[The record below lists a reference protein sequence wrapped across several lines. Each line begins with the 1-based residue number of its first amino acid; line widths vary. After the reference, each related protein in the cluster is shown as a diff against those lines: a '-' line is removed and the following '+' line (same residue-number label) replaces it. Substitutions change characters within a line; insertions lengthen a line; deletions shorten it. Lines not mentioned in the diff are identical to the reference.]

1 MRDQPLVGKPL
12 RDDEQPCCA
21 FGQQAPSPT
30 PHPHGVL
37 ADRPQVRS
45 LSCANYRP
53 LSGIAS
59 TPQAVQAETGSG
71 IVCLSTNGQPAAWLH
86 VLLMRTALVVTAGA
100 SLLPLCLVSARP
112 YHICTQQISMGS
124 SSMVPAVAKCWW
136 RSSSALVRMGVLHPL
151 SPAQPFP
158 CSIAVAL
165 GSSRWR
171 WEEQSRRVLHIRSMA
186 NGFAI
191 FMDFVF
197 FLTKAKTTKNVITL
211 PCCCYK
217 QS

>member
-1 MRDQPLVGKPL
+1 
-12 RDDEQPCCA
+12 
-21 FGQQAPSPT
+21 
-30 PHPHGVL
+30 
-37 ADRPQVRS
+37 
-45 LSCANYRP
+45 
-53 LSGIAS
+53 
-59 TPQAVQAETGSG
+59 
-71 IVCLSTNGQPAAWLH
+71 
-86 VLLMRTALVVTAGA
+86 
-100 SLLPLCLVSARP
+100 
-112 YHICTQQISMGS
+112 
-124 SSMVPAVAKCWW
+124 MVPAVAKCWW

-197 FLTKAKTTKNVITL
+197 FL
-211 PCCCYK
+211 
-217 QS
+217 